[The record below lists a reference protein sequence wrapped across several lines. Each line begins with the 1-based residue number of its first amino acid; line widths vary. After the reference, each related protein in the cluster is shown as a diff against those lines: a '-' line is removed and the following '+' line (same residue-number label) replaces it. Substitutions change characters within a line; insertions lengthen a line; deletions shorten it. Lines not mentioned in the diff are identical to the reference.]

1 MYLDDILTGY
11 SNLKE
16 HELLNSELVQLFE
29 SAGMSLH
36 KWNFS
41 HSNSDLPDLQFDQLS
56 EEDTVKTLGVL
67 WNSLLILF
75 VLKFISLK
83 IWFLLKRGVLSQI
96 ARLFDPLGLLE
107 PVISEAKFFMQ
118 SLWLLKID
126 WHEKLPAAVAKEWST
141 FVLSL
146 LALEK
151 TKSPRFVPLEDPTPR
166 I

>member
-1 MYLDDILTGY
+1 MYLDGILTGY

-16 HELLNSELVQLFE
+16 LELLKSELVQLFE

-56 EEDTVKTLGVL
+56 EKDSVKT
-67 WNSLLILF
+67 
-75 VLKFISLK
+75 
-83 IWFLLKRGVLSQI
+83 
-96 ARLFDPLGLLE
+96 LE